1 MAQRNLTE
9 LVAGA
14 VVLLVA
20 AGFLGYAVANT
31 GRGHIDGYSLNAK
44 FQRIDGLA
52 VGADVRLA
60 GVKVGSVNGVSI
72 DPHTYQAVVNFSVE
86 PGLKLPTDSSAQV
99 TADGLLG
106 AKFLSLAPGGDDKML
121 ADGGTVTITQS
132 AASLEDLLG
141 KFIFNVSDLTSAV
154 QKQLKQNGTPDA
166 GAPKPLQ

>member
-1 MAQRNLTE
+1 MARRNPTE

-14 VVLLVA
+14 AVLVVA
-20 AGFLGYAVANT
+20 AGFLGYALANT
-31 GRGHIDGYSLNAK
+31 GRGHIDGYTLRAK

-60 GVKVGSVNGVSI
+60 GVKVGSVNATSI
-72 DPHTYQAVVNFSVE
+72 DPRTYQAVVSFSVE
-86 PGLKLPTDSSAQV
+86 PSIRLPADSSAQI
-99 TADGLLG
+99 TSDGLLG
-106 AKFLSLAPGGDDKML
+106 GKYMSLTPGGDDKML

-154 QKQLKQNGTPDA
+154 QKQLKQNG
-166 GAPKPLQ
+166 K